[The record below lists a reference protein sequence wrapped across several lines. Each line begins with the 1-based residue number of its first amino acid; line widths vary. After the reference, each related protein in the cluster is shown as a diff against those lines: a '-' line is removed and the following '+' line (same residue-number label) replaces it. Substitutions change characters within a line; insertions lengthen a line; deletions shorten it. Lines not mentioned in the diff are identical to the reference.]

1 MRIRIDA
8 TTDEERGAVADLYE
22 WLRQDPEVRRGAT
35 VERVR
40 PFRSGGAMGTVE
52 IINVILGQGF
62 TALNLALSYASWRT
76 ARPTAPPIVINV
88 AGRSIV
94 AQDSSDET
102 VRRLV
107 EALERAA
114 DATDPE

>member
-1 MRIRIDA
+1 MRIRINA
-8 TTDEERGAVADLYE
+8 TTDDERRAVADLYE

-40 PFRSGGAMGTVE
+40 PWRSGGAMGTVE
-52 IINVILGQGF
+52 IINVIVSQGF

-76 ARPTAPPIVINV
+76 ARPAAPPIVINV

-107 EALERAA
+107 EALEQATA
-114 DATDPE
+114 ATDPE